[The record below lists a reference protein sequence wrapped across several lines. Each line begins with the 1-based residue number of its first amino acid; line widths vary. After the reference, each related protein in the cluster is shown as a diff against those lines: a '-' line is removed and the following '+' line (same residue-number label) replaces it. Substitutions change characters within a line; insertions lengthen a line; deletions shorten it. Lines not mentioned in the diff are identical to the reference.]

1 SGEYASRL
9 SNLGAIYHDW
19 FRQSGDPA
27 HEKLERRC
35 TVDALKIKRHAIGL
49 RNSSTAVEYNN
60 NAVMEARDQN
70 LSLAID
76 QMKRALAI
84 FLSLDN
90 AAHPS
95 ATSYRQALASLL
107 AEAVET
113 STAQR
118 LTDGDFTDLT
128 PIVKEIED
136 EHRRWVAQDPDNRSF
151 GPPSPITG
159 ATK

>member
-1 SGEYASRL
+1 
-9 SNLGAIYHDW
+9 
-19 FRQSGDPA
+19 A
-27 HEKLERRC
+27 HKKLERLYK
-35 TVDALKIKRHAIGL
+35 VDALTIKRHAIGL
-49 RNSSTAVEYNN
+49 RNSYTAIEYNN

-95 ATSYRQALASLL
+95 ATRYRQALASML
-107 AEAVET
+107 AKAGQT

-128 PIVKEIED
+128 PIVEDIED
-136 EHRRWVAQDPDNRSF
+136 EHRRWVAQDPDNRAF